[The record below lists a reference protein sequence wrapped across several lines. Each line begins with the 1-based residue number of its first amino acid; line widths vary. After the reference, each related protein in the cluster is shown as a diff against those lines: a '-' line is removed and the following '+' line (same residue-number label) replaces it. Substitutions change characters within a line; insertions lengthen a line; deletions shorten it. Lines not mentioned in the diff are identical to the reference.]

1 MSRELVETLLNE
13 YSLGNTPDRDSEK
26 AAVQWILK
34 SLESTIPGKSVELRI
49 PPHAVISVIQGPV
62 HRRGTPRAVV
72 EMNAETLLRL
82 AIGTDTWDELDKR
95 GKILASGERSN
106 LSPYFPL

>member
-13 YSLGNTPDRDSEK
+13 YSLGNTPDQDSER

-34 SLESTIPGKSVELRI
+34 TLESTIPGKSVELRI
-49 PPHAVISVIQGPV
+49 PPYAVISVIEGPV

-82 AIGTDTWDELDKR
+82 AFGTDTWGELNKA

-106 LSPYFPL
+106 LSNYFPI